1 VERVDNQI
9 LVLPLSPNDDRIRR
23 AEYRAIYGRA
33 PLERYS
39 LQAAPPIHII
49 VANGHVTLVGVVA
62 AQADKD
68 IAGVRANTLSGGF
81 SADNKLRVEGK

>member
-1 VERVDNQI
+1 VRSTAE
-9 LVLPLSPNDDRIRR
+9 LPWSATRCKLR
-23 AEYRAIYGRA
+23 
-33 PLERYS
+33 
-39 LQAAPPIHII
+39 PPIHII